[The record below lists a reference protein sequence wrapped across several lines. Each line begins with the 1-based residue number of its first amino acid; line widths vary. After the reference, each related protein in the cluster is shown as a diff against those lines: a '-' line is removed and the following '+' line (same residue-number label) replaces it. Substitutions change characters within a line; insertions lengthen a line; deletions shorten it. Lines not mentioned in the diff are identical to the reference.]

1 MSKLLFVCALF
12 GIFSISFGL
21 SCTNPTVESAKSFTT
36 QDATIVSQIAFITE
50 FTLKC
55 NNKASETT
63 QLFAEFDGKFSPVA
77 RIGIDQFQVSQIQE
91 NSNSNFT
98 FISIINVYISS
109 YKLLLFDISG

>member
-12 GIFSISFGL
+12 GIFSISYGL
-21 SCTNPTVESAKSFTT
+21 SCTNPTVESVKSFTT

-77 RIGIDQFQVSQIQE
+77 RIGIDQFQVSQIQILH
-91 NSNSNFT
+91 SSLSH
-98 FISIINVYISS
+98 IYIYIYIFS
-109 YKLLLFDISG
+109 YKLLLFNISG

>member
-12 GIFSISFGL
+12 AIFSISFGL
-21 SCTNPTVESAKSFTT
+21 SCTNPTVEVMNSFTT

-50 FTLKC
+50 FSLTC

-77 RIGIDQFQVSQIQE
+77 RIGIDQFQVSQTQKKKLKIKIKQ
-91 NSNSNFT
+91 SSTSYVHFL
-98 FISIINVYISS
+98 ISIIVH
-109 YKLLLFDISG
+109 